1 MPVTVRVQALLQ
13 VWFNG
18 KSEVQTQGNTIG
30 ECLAHLEE
38 RFPGLQERLKIAAI
52 FLNGDAIPT
61 MNGLS
66 TRVKE
71 GDEIRIL
78 PRMAGG

>member
-13 VWFNG
+13 IWFNG
-18 KSEVQTQGNTIG
+18 KSEVETEGNTIG
-30 ECLAHLEE
+30 ECLSRLED
-38 RFPGLQERLKIAAI
+38 RFPGLQKRLNTAAV
-52 FLNGDAIPT
+52 FLNGEAIQT

-66 TRVKE
+66 TRVKD